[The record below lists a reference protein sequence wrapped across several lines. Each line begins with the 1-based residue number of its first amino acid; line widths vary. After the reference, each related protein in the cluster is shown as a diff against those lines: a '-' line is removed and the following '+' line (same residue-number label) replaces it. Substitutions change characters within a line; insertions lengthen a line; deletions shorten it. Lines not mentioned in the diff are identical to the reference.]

1 MLKYTEDHEWLEIDG
16 DIATV
21 GITEHAAEQL
31 GDLVFIELP
40 DEGAEFEQGDT
51 AATVESVKAASDV
64 FAPVG
69 GEIVEKNDAIEADPA
84 IVNGDPM
91 GEGWFFKIRIADKSE
106 LDDMLD
112 EAGYKDLVG

>member
-1 MLKYTEDHEWLEIDG
+1 MLKYTDDHEWLQIEG

-21 GITEHAAEQL
+21 GITEHATEQL
-31 GDLVFIELP
+31 GDLVFVELP

-64 FAPVG
+64 FAPVS
-69 GEIVEKNDAIEADPA
+69 GEIVEKNEAIEADPA
-84 IVNGDPM
+84 VVNGDPM
-91 GEGWFFKIRIADKSE
+91 GDGWFFKIKIADKSQ

-112 EAGYKDLVG
+112 EDGYKALIG